1 MYSLSVHIL
10 SRIISLDFTGLG
22 AQFPILISYFAVA
35 CVEKLQVHRRNEK
48 VLNWLSISCHL
59 LSHFSFDLYI
69 KKKKNETLIEKQQGL
84 FL

>member
-22 AQFPILISYFAVA
+22 AQFPILISYFGVV

-48 VLNWLSISCHL
+48 VLNRLSISCHL

-69 KKKKNETLIEKQQGL
+69 KKKNETLIEKEQGL